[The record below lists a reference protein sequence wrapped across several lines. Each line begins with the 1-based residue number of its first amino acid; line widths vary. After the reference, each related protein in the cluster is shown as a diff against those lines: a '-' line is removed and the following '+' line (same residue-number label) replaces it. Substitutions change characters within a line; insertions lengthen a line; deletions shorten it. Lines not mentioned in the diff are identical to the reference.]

1 MTKGIKTITGDWVNS
16 ISKLKLGEVVRIPD
30 ESYDCVMSSARYRL
44 KRKYKVLIEREV
56 KRKSLKDLSTLK
68 LKGLH
73 NGTFITM

>member
-44 KRKYKVLIEREV
+44 KKI
-56 KRKSLKDLSTLK
+56 
-68 LKGLH
+68 
-73 NGTFITM
+73 